1 MKDEKDEKL
10 EKAKHAKLTE
20 NTDEASNKDIIG
32 QQSGNSDLPMVEL
45 RIRIPDGQV
54 LLLSLPNNTTIQTLY
69 QEVKN
74 HLPSNDSL
82 SQDDF
87 VLMTLFPQRRI
98 SDMES
103 TLESAGLAPRAAL
116 VVQRTDQQGVLTQG
130 EGAVYSVRNV
140 AKMDDW
146 QELLSEQGKL
156 IVVKFYASWCSLCR
170 SVSDAYDS
178 LNASYGMNGKVLFAR
193 INVDELKVLKFQQ
206 RVTSLPTFK
215 LFWNEKAIAHVEGTG
230 MEELKQQIETNI
242 DGPRNTNTQE
252 ESSTDDQ
259 LDHDPR

>member
-1 MKDEKDEKL
+1 
-10 EKAKHAKLTE
+10 
-20 NTDEASNKDIIG
+20 
-32 QQSGNSDLPMVEL
+32 MVEL
-45 RIRIPDGQV
+45 RIRVPDGQV
-54 LLLSLPNNTTIQTLY
+54 LLLSLPSSSTIQTLY

-74 HLPSNDSL
+74 HLLSTDSL

-116 VVQRTDQQGVLTQG
+116 VIQRTDQQGVLTQG

-146 QELLSEQGKL
+146 QELLSEQDKL
-156 IVVKFYASWCSLCR
+156 IVVEFYASWCSLCS
-170 SVSDAYDS
+170 SVSNAYDS

-193 INVDELKVLKFQQ
+193 VNVDDLKVLKFQHK
-206 RVTSLPTFK
+206 VTSLPTFK

-230 MEELKQQIETNI
+230 MVELKQQIEANM
-242 DGPRNTNTQE
+242 DGPMDTDTQE
-252 ESSTDDQ
+252 ESSTDDEQ
-259 LDHDPR
+259 DHDPR